1 MKVST
6 AFSLPVLKTG
16 REEGLL
22 VSQREESQQL
32 QGRQQKDRDAKEKE
46 RGFIILQISKHQD
59 TPEDIHFHQVF
70 SRKAGLTNDTAGVK
84 ASPANTPAPLLV
96 SSSHG

>member
-22 VSQREESQQL
+22 VSQREESQQS
-32 QGRQQKDRDAKEKE
+32 QGREQKDRDAKEKE
-46 RGFIILQISKHQD
+46 RRDLLYFKFQSTKTHQKTFISIRCSAERL
-59 TPEDIHFHQVF
+59 
-70 SRKAGLTNDTAGVK
+70 G
-84 ASPANTPAPLLV
+84 
-96 SSSHG
+96 